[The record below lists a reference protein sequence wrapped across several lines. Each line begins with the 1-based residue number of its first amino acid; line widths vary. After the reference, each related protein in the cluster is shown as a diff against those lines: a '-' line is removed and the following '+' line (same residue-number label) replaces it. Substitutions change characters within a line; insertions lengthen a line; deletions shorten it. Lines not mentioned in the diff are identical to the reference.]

1 MAPKHRSSRHAT
13 DHPLAVVLL
22 LGGVLAYLS
31 IVSVILAWR
40 AIGNLERGRNALVEA
55 RDEVASGSFAQAA
68 SSFETARYEFDAA
81 HVATDNPFVS
91 FMASLPLIGRTPDAI
106 RTAAEAGLLVT
117 DAGEGLSTAVERLRR
132 GLEVQ
137 SLSGERIPVPVLE
150 RFQPAL
156 VEALSKVQD
165 ADRLADDLATT
176 FVPPPVADAGDE
188 LRTAVH
194 GALSTLVSTDA
205 ILRALP
211 AFTGMDGPRRY
222 FLAPQDPSDLR
233 GTGGAIS
240 YWAIL
245 KIDRGRISLQP
256 FHYIDELPS
265 PESGVWPNDP
275 SRRRTV
281 R

>member
-1 MAPKHRSSRHAT
+1 M
-13 DHPLAVVLL
+13 VLL
-22 LGGVLAYLS
+22 LGGILAYLS

-40 AIGNLERGRNALVEA
+40 AIDNLERGRNALVEA
-55 RDEVASGSFAQAA
+55 RDEVASGSFADAA
-68 SSFETARYEFDAA
+68 SSFQTARYEFDAA
-81 HVATDNPFVS
+81 HVATDNPFVA

-117 DAGEGLSTAVERLRR
+117 DAGEGLSTAVERLKR
-132 GLEVQ
+132 GAGSTIVVGGTR
-137 SLSGERIPVPVLE
+137 SPSACWSASSRHWSTPFPRWRMPTVWP
-150 RFQPAL
+150 
-156 VEALSKVQD
+156 SN
-165 ADRLADDLATT
+165 LATT

-194 GALSTLVSTDA
+194 SALSSLVSTDA

-211 AFTGMDGPRRY
+211 AFTGMDAPRRY

-233 GTGGAIS
+233 GTGGTIS

-245 KIDRGRISLQP
+245 KIDRGG
-256 FHYIDELPS
+256 S
-265 PESGVWPNDP
+265 PCSRSITSTSYPTPTAASGRTCP
-275 SRRRTV
+275 SRRPTV